1 MTWPDEEMPPEL
13 QLCILHFLYNA
24 DESYFPWEKNCLAFF
39 V

>member
-13 QLCILHFLYNA
+13 QPCILHFLYNA